1 MEFHSKGMVSKGN
14 AAPQQF
20 AILINT
26 AIPDMYAPGHFC
38 IAANGSIT
46 PLTFVEFMEFTA
58 KFDSGEL
65 FRGARWFKPWGA
77 NHSGMNFPRLLP
89 RRNRNT
95 YRNSEKATRSH
106 NRNLSRNHN
115 NRNNLRPTLTIES
128 AIAATNQIRMSKQI
142 PLPPPPVALQRTGKQ
157 KLLFGP

>member
-1 MEFHSKGMVSKGN
+1 
-14 AAPQQF
+14 
-20 AILINT
+20 
-26 AIPDMYAPGHFC
+26 
-38 IAANGSIT
+38 
-46 PLTFVEFMEFTA
+46 MEFTA

-106 NRNLSRNHN
+106 NRNLSRNLSRNHN
-115 NRNNLRPTLTIES
+115 HSNRINLRPTLAIES

-157 KLLFGP
+157 KLFGP